1 MNTCV
6 DVAGSLPAGL
16 VDMYRLVE
24 ASATDLDIPF
34 LVVGAMARD
43 LVLHH
48 GFGANIERGTRDVDF
63 AIQVDSWASFT
74 LLRETLI
81 KSGMKEDERLI
92 YRLGFEASDGLPW
105 ELDILPFGAITDD
118 AQDLSWPPEGDIKMS
133 MLGFPEALASAWLVN
148 IHSEEECVISVANPV
163 AMVILKMVAWTERDP
178 QLRRKDASDVAYII
192 KSYEKIPEVFE
203 RLYDEEQG
211 LAAACDY
218 DLEEA
223 SAMLIGTQISEMAAE
238 QTKNY
243 LCSELLDVEK
253 HRLAFIHD
261 MDDDRAETWVDRLSV
276 ALQR

>member
-24 ASATDLDIPF
+24 ASATELDIPF

-48 GFGANIERGTRDVDF
+48 GFGASIERGTRDVDF
-63 AIQVDSWASFT
+63 AIQVDYWESFT
-74 LLRETLI
+74 ALRDALI
-81 KSGMKEDERLI
+81 NRGMVNDEGLI
-92 YRLGFEASDGLPW
+92 YRLGYESTDGLPW
-105 ELDILPFGAITDD
+105 ELDILPFGAVTDD

-163 AMVILKMVAWTERDP
+163 AMVILKMVAWTEREP

-203 RLYDEEQG
+203 HLYDEEQG

-223 SAMLIGTQISEMAAE
+223 SAMLIGARMSEMASE
-238 QTKNY
+238 QTKHY

-253 HRLAFIHD
+253 RRLAFIHD
-261 MDDDRAETWVDRLSV
+261 MDDDRAETWIDRLSV
-276 ALQR
+276 AFQ